1 MLWLP
6 RCGGNGRRMAGERF
20 SLAAQ
25 LSALGATR
33 TEAREPSPGNRKGV
47 PAQASATR
55 LVLDYLRSQPGF
67 RRQCDIRWA
76 LKLSHPSVA
85 WALQCL
91 RRAGLVDVVQDV
103 ARNPRYM
110 RYRART

>member
-1 MLWLP
+1 MGQYHVHDPL
-6 RCGGNGRRMAGERF
+6 
-20 SLAAQ
+20 SLASQ
-25 LSALGATR
+25 LSALGTSR
-33 TEAREPSPGNRKGV
+33 TEVREPSPGTWKGV
-47 PAQASATR
+47 PAQASAAC
-55 LVLDYLRSQPGF
+55 LVLDYLRSELVF

-91 RRAGLVDVVQDV
+91 RRADLVDVVQDV

>member
-1 MLWLP
+1 MSDEL
-6 RCGGNGRRMAGERF
+6 F
-20 SLAAQ
+20 SFNLASQ
-25 LSALGATR
+25 LSALCTSR
-33 TEAREPSPGNRKGV
+33 IEAREPPPAKRNGV

-76 LKLSHPSVA
+76 VKLSHSSVA

-91 RRAGLVDVVQDV
+91 RRAGLVDVVQDA

-110 RYRART
+110 RYRARA

>member
-1 MLWLP
+1 MGKYRVHEPL
-6 RCGGNGRRMAGERF
+6 

-25 LSALGATR
+25 LLALGATR
-33 TEAREPSPGNRKGV
+33 SEAREPSQGYRKGV
-47 PAQASATR
+47 PAQASAAR

-76 LKLSHPSVA
+76 LKLSHPSAA

-91 RRAGLVDVVQDV
+91 RRAGLVDVVQDA

>member
-1 MLWLP
+1 MTWTVMGQHRVYDPL
-6 RCGGNGRRMAGERF
+6 

-33 TEAREPSPGNRKGV
+33 TVAREPSPGNWKGV
-47 PAQASATR
+47 PAQANATR
-55 LVLDYLRSQPGF
+55 LVLDYLRSESGF

-91 RRAGLVDVVQDV
+91 RRAELVDVVQDT